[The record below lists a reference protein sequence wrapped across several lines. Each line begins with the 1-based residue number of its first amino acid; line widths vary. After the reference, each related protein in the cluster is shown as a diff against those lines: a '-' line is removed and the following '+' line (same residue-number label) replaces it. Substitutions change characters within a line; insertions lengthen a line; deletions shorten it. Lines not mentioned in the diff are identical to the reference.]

1 MSKYGKKNYGCLKYF
16 LFAVAIIGFMTYI
29 FIGIAPKTFQK
40 AKEEAIQ
47 SIFGVTLED
56 TLKADTVKPKDSV
69 IVSPIPQKEIVKE
82 KADSSV
88 ITVPVQIT
96 DHSVHVMAKVNGVD
110 MKFLI
115 DTGCSDMQ
123 ITSAEFFYMKHLDL
137 ISDSEII
144 DRVTCVYADNRSGE
158 CPVIKIKTINIGG
171 IEVKDIKCTVQ
182 ENGESSL
189 LLGQSVLKQLGEISI
204 DYNNNQLKIRR

>member
-1 MSKYGKKNYGCLKYF
+1 
-16 LFAVAIIGFMTYI
+16 
-29 FIGIAPKTFQK
+29 
-40 AKEEAIQ
+40 
-47 SIFGVTLED
+47 
-56 TLKADTVKPKDSV
+56 
-69 IVSPIPQKEIVKE
+69 
-82 KADSSV
+82 
-88 ITVPVQIT
+88 
-96 DHSVHVMAKVNGVD
+96 
-110 MKFLI
+110 
-115 DTGCSDMQ
+115 
-123 ITSAEFFYMKHLDL
+123 MKHLDL
-137 ISDSEII
+137 ISDNEII